1 MYELPLFPLNTVLFP
16 GMPLPLHIFEPR
28 YREMVRVCLE
38 EQRPFGVVLIRDGV
52 AEGGPIADPHDVG
65 CVAEIIEVQR
75 LEDGRLL
82 LMTIGQERFR
92 ILSLNHDHAYLT
104 GSVEAMP
111 FAHEDPAILGKA
123 RERLRPLLLEYLQI
137 LADAGQVE
145 FDPAQLPDDPEDI
158 LYLAAAVL
166 QVEAEQKQHFLES
179 QQASAVLRQLTAVY
193 NRELGYLRLMPKAD
207 QGIFSLS

>member
-52 AEGGPIADPHDVG
+52 AEGGPVADPHDVG

-193 NRELGYLRLMPKAD
+193 NRELGYLRLMPKSD

>member
-28 YREMVRVCLE
+28 YREMVRLCLE

-52 AEGGPIADPHDVG
+52 AEGGPVAAPHEVG

-92 ILSLNHDHAYLT
+92 ILSLNYDQAYLT

-111 FAHEDPAILGKA
+111 FASEDEATLHEA
-123 RERLRPLLLEYLQI
+123 RQPLLPLLREYLQI

-145 FDPAQLPDDPEDI
+145 FDPTQLPTDPEDL

-166 QVEAEQKQHFLES
+166 QVDTTQKQHFLES
-179 QQASAVLRQLTAVY
+179 QKVSAVLRQLTAVY
-193 NRELGYLRLMPKAD
+193 TRELGLLRLMPKTD
-207 QGIFSLS
+207 QGIFSLN